1 MNLLDGEIVG
11 GTFLAD
17 GVPLLGTGAPDRGDL
32 VLGMRPEDIRVV
44 APGEGDFDAPV
55 FASENTGES
64 VLVTVRVGS
73 RRITAKADRYN
84 DAAIDELVGLE
95 VDDAHVY
102 LFDRASEARI
112 DTAAQ
117 PDTHP

>member
-1 MNLLDGEIVG
+1 MLNPSTPGRNAGVKPVPRTAPIAPSARSARSIGSPVG
-11 GTFLAD
+11 RTRPVIRHVSHAVT
-17 GVPLLGTGAPDRGDL
+17 GVVTGVAS
-32 VLGMRPEDIRVV
+32 RV
-44 APGEGDFDAPV
+44 
-55 FASENTGES
+55 
-64 VLVTVRVGS
+64 VTVRVGS
-73 RRITAKADRYN
+73 RRITTKADRYN

-117 PDTHP
+117 PGTHP